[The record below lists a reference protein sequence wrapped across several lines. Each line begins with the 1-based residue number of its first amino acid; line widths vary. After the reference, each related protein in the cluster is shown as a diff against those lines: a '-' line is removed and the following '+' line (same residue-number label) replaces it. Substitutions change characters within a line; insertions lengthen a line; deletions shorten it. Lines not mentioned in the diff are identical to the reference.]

1 MWVVGARVLMSPRM
15 CVWLPWW
22 LGDLVSEHASKQYLC
37 ALRVSLELNP
47 AVTFRVRSVKLV
59 LVCFVTVGF

>member
-1 MWVVGARVLMSPRM
+1 M
-15 CVWLPWW
+15 
-22 LGDLVSEHASKQYLC
+22 SEHASKQYLC